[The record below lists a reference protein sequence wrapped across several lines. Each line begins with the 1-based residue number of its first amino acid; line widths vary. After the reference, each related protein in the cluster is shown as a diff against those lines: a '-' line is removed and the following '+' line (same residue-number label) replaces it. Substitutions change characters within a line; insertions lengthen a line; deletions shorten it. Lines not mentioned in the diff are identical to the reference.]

1 MDFLK
6 YISENLLILIPVVYV
21 VGMLIKGTEKIK
33 DKFIPIILAVFAIV
47 MSIVYTGFVLE
58 VGFTPASIT
67 DAFVQGLLIT
77 GASVLIN
84 QIPKQ
89 LSKDE

>member
-33 DKFIPIILAVFAIV
+33 DKYIPIILACFSVV
-47 MSIVYTGFVLE
+47 MSIMYTGFVLE
-58 VGFTPASIT
+58 AGFTPTSIT
-67 DAFVQGLLIT
+67 EALVQGLLIT
-77 GASVLIN
+77 GAAVLAN
-84 QIPKQ
+84 QVPKQ
-89 LSKDE
+89 LKKDE